1 MIINN
6 FYRGSLYRQSYLYN
20 KAVDD
25 FLQAM
30 EKCGHCYEHATYQE
44 ASKQLILTYNDF
56 AIQCFR

>member
-1 MIINN
+1 MVINN
-6 FYRGSLYRQSYLYN
+6 LYRGSLYRQSHLYN
-20 KAVDD
+20 EAVDD

-30 EKCGHCYEHATYQE
+30 DKCGHCYERATYQE